1 MKETKNIK
9 KSHKLPEKFKNY
21 SQEISQ
27 ASYKNLNKYA
37 DTYNVILSS
46 EINQIQT
53 EIPEENLK
61 NLEKFTSE
69 QVAAII
75 EEEYEGNDEKKNLI
89 KLTKSQLDE
98 MISHVEKCDIK
109 NLENENEEDIEM
121 KDFSQNKDN
130 KAYIK
135 NKTKNDEKIQKI

>member
-1 MKETKNIK
+1 MKEMTK
-9 KSHKLPEKFKNY
+9 
-21 SQEISQ
+21 
-27 ASYKNLNKYA
+27 
-37 DTYNVILSS
+37 
-46 EINQIQT
+46 
-53 EIPEENLK
+53 
-61 NLEKFTSE
+61 
-69 QVAAII
+69 
-75 EEEYEGNDEKKNLI
+75 KKNLI